1 MLESVERDQRQGSSG
16 IRTSEYGSASS
27 ISVGMAEAVGA
38 VLMVG
43 RRWCW
48 MAWECLGLRGW
59 FGRPRWPGWL
69 KGTNGTVDM
78 AGTGMAGTVR
88 KCQVHMQWQRTS
100 WLCYSGFHAQC
111 LGVPWCISL
120 AWLIFLFVLTYL
132 ARSHEALLVSAS
144 VKPMMSGLFW
154 ATCAVRCSSVR

>member
-1 MLESVERDQRQGSSG
+1 MLRPLLQVRMKEEDATTSQGNRKDRQIEMLQGKERETEREREGEDCRAFEGFSVQAQKKRVNSMLESVERDQRQGSSG

-27 ISVGMAEAVGA
+27 ISIGMAEAVGT

-78 AGTGMAGTVR
+78 AGTGMAGMVGPVR
-88 KCQVHMQWQRTS
+88 KCQVHMQ
-100 WLCYSGFHAQC
+100 
-111 LGVPWCISL
+111 
-120 AWLIFLFVLTYL
+120 
-132 ARSHEALLVSAS
+132 
-144 VKPMMSGLFW
+144 
-154 ATCAVRCSSVR
+154 